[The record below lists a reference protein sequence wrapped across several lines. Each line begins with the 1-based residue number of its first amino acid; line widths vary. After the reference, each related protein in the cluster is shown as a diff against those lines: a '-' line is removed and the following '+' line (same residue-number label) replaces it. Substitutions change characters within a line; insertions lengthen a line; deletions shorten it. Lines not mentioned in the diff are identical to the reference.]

1 MSKNIQSLLFA
12 KQDIKYR
19 DFQAPLFPNIDKERM
34 IGVRTPE
41 LKKLAKELFGSELAN
56 KFIETLP
63 HQYFDEN
70 QLHAFIISFIKDF
83 KTCLKEVER
92 FLPYID
98 NWGTCD
104 QLSPKVFAKHK
115 EELVVDIKRWIKSK
129 HTYTVRFAIGML
141 LGLYLDESFK
151 EDYLELVGGIKSE
164 EYYINMMIAWYFAT
178 ALAKQYDSTIKYIED
193 KQLDPWVHNKTIQ
206 KAVESYRITNEQKA
220 YLKSLKITKKP
231 IK

>member
-1 MSKNIQSLLFA
+1 MKELVDLLFE

-19 DFQAPLFPNIDKERM
+19 DFQAPLFPNIEKERM

-41 LKKLAKELFGSELAN
+41 LKKLAKELYGSETAN
-56 KFIETLP
+56 KFLETLP
-63 HQYFDEN
+63 HYYFDEN
-70 QLHAFIISFIKDF
+70 QLHAFLISLIKDY

-92 FLPYID
+92 FLPYVD

-115 EELVVDIKRWIKSK
+115 DELIVNIKCWINSK
-129 HTYTVRFAIGML
+129 HVYTVRFAIGVL

-151 EDYLELVGGIKSE
+151 KEYLELVSNVKSE

-178 ALAKQYDSTIKYIED
+178 ALAKKWDSAIRYIES
-193 KQLDPWVHNKTIQ
+193 KKLSPWVQNKTIQ
-206 KAVESYRITNEQKA
+206 KAVESYRITDDQKA
-220 YLKSLKITKKP
+220 YLKSLKISKK
-231 IK
+231 

>member
-1 MSKNIQSLLFA
+1 MTEIQKLLFA
-12 KQDIKYR
+12 KQDLKYR
-19 DFQAPLFPNIDKERM
+19 DFQAPLFPTINKEKM

-41 LKKLAKELFGSELAN
+41 LKKLAKELNGSGLA
-56 KFIETLP
+56 KEFIETLP
-63 HQYFDEN
+63 HEYFDEN
-70 QLHAFIISFIKDF
+70 QLHAFLISLIKDYE
-83 KTCLKEVER
+83 TCLKEVER

-115 EELVVDIKRWIKSK
+115 EELIAPIKKWLKSK

-151 EDYLELVGGIKSE
+151 KEYMELVSNIKSE

-178 ALAKQYDSTIKYIED
+178 ALAKQYDATIKYIED
-193 KQLDPWVHNKTIQ
+193 KKLSPWTHNKTIQ
-206 KAVESYRITNEQKA
+206 KAVESYRVSDEHKV
-220 YLKSLKITKKP
+220 YLKTLKY
-231 IK
+231 

>member
-1 MSKNIQSLLFA
+1 MQEIVDLLFS

-19 DFQAPLFPNIDKERM
+19 DFQAPLFPNINKEKM

-41 LKKLAKELFGSELAN
+41 LKKLAKELYGKELAN

-63 HQYFDEN
+63 HDYFDEN
-70 QLHAFIISFIKDF
+70 QLHAFIISLIKDYEY
-83 KTCLKEVER
+83 CLKEVER

-104 QLSPKVFAKHK
+104 QLSPKIFAKHK
-115 EELVVDIKRWIKSK
+115 EELIITIKKWLKSK

-141 LGLYLDESFK
+141 MQHYLDDSFK
-151 EDYLELVGGIKSE
+151 KEYMELVSGVKSE

-178 ALAKQYDSTIKYIED
+178 ALAKQYDTAIKYMED
-193 KQLDPWVHNKTIQ
+193 QKLSVWVHNKTIQ
-206 KAVESYRITNEQKA
+206 KAVESYRINEEQKA
-220 YLKSLKITKKP
+220 YLKSLKKQKK
-231 IK
+231 